1 MPSMAIALETPDGEP
16 AEMSRRHGGTGMRR
30 RAYAEKASRSATDGV
45 HRRQQESLTEAGCDI
60 V

>member
-1 MPSMAIALETPDGEP
+1 
-16 AEMSRRHGGTGMRR
+16 MRR

-45 HRRQQESLTEAGCDI
+45 YRRQQESLTEVGCDI

>member
-1 MPSMAIALETPDGEP
+1 
-16 AEMSRRHGGTGMRR
+16 MRR

-45 HRRQQESLTEAGCDI
+45 HRRQQESLTEVGCDI